1 MKKGMG
7 FYGEILLSGD
17 QEETMYR
24 ISFDH
29 SFVYI
34 AKGSHFFAS
43 PAFYSI
49 SQRDLRRRR

>member
-1 MKKGMG
+1 MG

-17 QEETMYR
+17 QEETMYG
-24 ISFDH
+24 ISFDQ
-29 SFVYI
+29 SFIYL

-43 PAFYSI
+43 PNFDSI